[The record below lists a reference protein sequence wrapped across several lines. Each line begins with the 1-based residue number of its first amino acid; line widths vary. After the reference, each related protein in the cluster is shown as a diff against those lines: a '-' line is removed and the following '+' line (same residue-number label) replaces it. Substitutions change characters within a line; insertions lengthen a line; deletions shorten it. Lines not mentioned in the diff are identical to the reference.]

1 MAIGKTYKFKA
12 IKITKNN
19 LDTATYDYT
28 IDQNWSSYD
37 LKAWVKNNMVSCG
50 PEGKMIFINSC
61 INLWYDFFFVVLLKL

>member
-28 IDQNWSSYD
+28 ID
-37 LKAWVKNNMVSCG
+37 
-50 PEGKMIFINSC
+50 
-61 INLWYDFFFVVLLKL
+61 